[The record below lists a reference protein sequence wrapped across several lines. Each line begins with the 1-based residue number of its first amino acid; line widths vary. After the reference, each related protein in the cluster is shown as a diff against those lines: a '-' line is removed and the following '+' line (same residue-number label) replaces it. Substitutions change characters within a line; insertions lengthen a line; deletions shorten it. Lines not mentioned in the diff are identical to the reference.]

1 MLAFGVLIGSAGGIS
16 VFSGLTWCCSESH
29 EFVIWEILSLNS
41 VEIFFTW
48 NIHVAIDGIDIYLF
62 TNEWITF
69 VWNKKSKRLTV
80 LVERNVYD
88 INLHKNKNR
97 MYSIYSYTA
106 TSTTEIDWPFS
117 ILSISFW
124 LYFFLFRSFNGN
136 VLSIFNIS
144 LAGFSDIQMDA

>member
-1 MLAFGVLIGSAGGIS
+1 MGFQ
-16 VFSGLTWCCSESH
+16 FFFGLTWCCSESH

-97 MYSIYSYTA
+97 MYSIHSYTA

-117 ILSISFW
+117 ILSISFS
-124 LYFFLFRSFNGN
+124 LCFFFFLFRLFNGN